1 MKTFQCTKCGCTL
14 AQPTEPFRCP
24 QCGSQGIGL
33 FRALGDSGNGAYGM
47 PQQGGFRPQ
56 QPGMNGGFSGQGGYG
71 APQGGFQQNSYQ
83 PQGGNF
89 QQGSMNGG
97 FQQQGTF
104 GQQGGMNAGFQRPN
118 PSAPYGGAM
127 PGNGAMPGRMGG
139 MPGGAVPGGA
149 MPGRMGGMPGNAMP
163 GGTMNRMGGGFQ
175 QNGFGSPMGGNPSM
189 SGQMSGNFQRP
200 GFGTAPQGMGNAYPQ
215 QGGNFGPQGIN
226 AQMPQSQQPGF
237 QHQGMN
243 AQMPQ
248 SQQPGFQQQGM
259 NPQMPQNQQ
268 PGFQQQGMNP
278 QMPQSQQPGFQH
290 QGMNAQ
296 MPQSQQ
302 SGFQQQGM
310 NTQMPQS
317 QPMQQP
323 QQVSPQGMAPMQDMN
338 AGMAGASAET
348 AGQTFPQQNVSAVP
362 QNTAPQA
369 PASAPVQAPVPESNV
384 PSAQPQP
391 PVQQNISPQ
400 TPAQP
405 PVSAAET
412 APAPHPVS
420 APGQPA
426 AQKPALK
433 PGMKPIPRP
442 AGTAPAAPQR
452 PAGTPVQRP
461 AGPPAA
467 PRPTAAPQKRPM
479 AQVQQRPVQ
488 RPAAPAEQKPAAAPE
503 QRGIRVRQVPQRP
516 AAGAQAERPRY
527 RAPEPRPQIRPEI
540 DRPERCFWGFPEQ
553 PPFTCDARP
562 MRNAPV
568 VDEKGRLVLVSQG
581 KLFCLDITRPE
592 PEVVWEYMI
601 QSHVPGP
608 IVVDQ
613 HGDYHLHAMDGYLH
627 MVTKDGKQSYRPVQ
641 VGEPLGY
648 AAPIVDGWGN
658 TLISGYNGGLIR
670 VNAQG
675 QKDAKPYFRTR
686 AKLDSSGVIA
696 GSVLYIGSEDG
707 YLFAIDLDDAGGR
720 LLWDQSKEVGYAGGF
735 LNSSPAI
742 GADGIIVVAT
752 RAEKLLGFH
761 STGEVAWTAY
771 MPGQLLGS
779 PVIDANGNI
788 YVGASMST
796 RQGNRGYLVCV
807 DGVSHKIRWQFETDD
822 MIESTPCIGND
833 GTIYFGDNSGWLYAL
848 NSHGDKKW
856 SAKFEAGIRSAGTIA
871 APKLLTFALDDDVL
885 VAVRCDSEELN
896 EAGWPKL
903 GHDNFHSF
911 LGPVAPPKP
920 LSEDA
925 PE

>member
-14 AQPTEPFRCP
+14 TQPTEPFRCP

-47 PQQGGFRPQ
+47 PQQGAFRPQ
-56 QPGMNGGFSGQGGYG
+56 QPGMNGGFQPQGGFA
-71 APQGGFQQNSYQ
+71 APQGGFQQNAYQ

-89 QQGSMNGG
+89 QQGGMNGG
-97 FQQQGTF
+97 FQQQNAF

-118 PSAPYGGAM
+118 PSVPYGGAM

-149 MPGRMGGMPGNAMP
+149 VPGRMGGMPAGSMQNGAMP
-163 GGTMNRMGGGFQ
+163 GNTMNRMGSGFQ
-175 QNGFGSPMGGNPSM
+175 QQNAFGNVMGGNPSM
-189 SGQMSGNFQRP
+189 NGQMNGNFQRP
-200 GFGTAPQGMGNAYPQ
+200 GFGAAPQGMGNAYPQ
-215 QGGNFGPQGIN
+215 QGGNFSP
-226 AQMPQSQQPGF
+226 
-237 QHQGMN
+237 QGMN

-248 SQQPGFQQQGM
+248 NPQAGFQQ
-259 NPQMPQNQQ
+259 
-268 PGFQQQGMNP
+268 
-278 QMPQSQQPGFQH
+278 

-296 MPQSQQ
+296 MPQTPQA
-302 SGFQQQGM
+302 GFQQQGM
-310 NTQMPQS
+310 NAQMPQTP
-317 QPMQQP
+317 QAGFQQQGMNAQMP
-323 QQVSPQGMAPMQDMN
+323 QDPQIGQVSPQGTAPMQNMN
-338 AGMAGASAET
+338 AGMPGMQPGTAS
-348 AGQTFPQQNVSAVP
+348 QTLPQQAAPSVP
-362 QNTAPQA
+362 QNTAGPQIS
-369 PASAPVQAPVPESNV
+369 ASAPAQQSAPEPIAPPVQAQPPV
-384 PSAQPQP
+384 QTQP
-391 PVQQNISPQ
+391 PVQQNLPPQ
-400 TPAQP
+400 APVQPASSDP
-405 PVSAAET
+405 KPV
-412 APAPHPVS
+412 PAPGPQA
-420 APGQPA
+420 APRPI
-426 AQKPALK
+426 QKP
-433 PGMKPIPRP
+433 GTKPIPRP
-442 AGTAPAAPQR
+442 AGSAPASGSPTAPR
-452 PAGTPVQRP
+452 PAGAP
-461 AGPPAA
+461 AQ
-467 PRPTAAPQKRPM
+467 RPTAAPQKRPM

-488 RPAAPAEQKPAAAPE
+488 RPAAPSDQKPAAAPE

-516 AAGAQAERPRY
+516 AASAQAERPRY

-608 IVVDQ
+608 VVVDQ

-670 VNAQG
+670 VNSQG
-675 QKDAKPYFRTR
+675 QKDARPYFRTR
-686 AKLDSSGVIA
+686 AKLDSAGVIA

-752 RAEKLLGFH
+752 RAEKLMGFH

-796 RQGNRGYLVCV
+796 RQGNCGYLVCV

-822 MIESTPCIGND
+822 MIESTPCIGDD

-856 SAKFEAGIRSAGTIA
+856 SSKFEAGIRSAGTIA

-885 VAVRCDSEELN
+885 VAVRCESEELC

-920 LSEDA
+920 VSEDA